1 RKITGEHRINT
12 DIPPDLPMLRLDPVL
27 FEQALFNLLD
37 NAAKYSAPGS
47 TIRLQGWV
55 DNGSV
60 ILQAMDEGP
69 GIPPNDLE
77 RIFDTFYRVRK
88 RDQVR
93 AGTGLGLS
101 ISRGF
106 VEAMGGRISAT
117 NRTDRPGAIFT
128 IRMPVP
134 QEIPDLAVA
143 KTDDAA

>member
-1 RKITGEHRINT
+1 
-12 DIPPDLPMLRLDPVL
+12 PPD
-27 FEQALFNLLD
+27 
-37 NAAKYSAPGS
+37 
-47 TIRLQGWV
+47 
-55 DNGSV
+55 
-60 ILQAMDEGP
+60 
-69 GIPPNDLE
+69 DLE

-106 VEAMGGRISAT
+106 VEAMGGTISAA

-134 QEIPDLAVA
+134 ADSPDMSEARMGHTA
-143 KTDDAA
+143 

>member
-1 RKITGEHRINT
+1 
-12 DIPPDLPMLRLDPVL
+12 
-27 FEQALFNLLD
+27 
-37 NAAKYSAPGS
+37 
-47 TIRLQGWV
+47 
-55 DNGSV
+55 
-60 ILQAMDEGP
+60 
-69 GIPPNDLE
+69 
-77 RIFDTFYRVRK
+77 IFDTFYRVRK

-134 QEIPDLAVA
+134 QEIPGPCRGQNG
-143 KTDDAA
+143 

>member
-1 RKITGEHRINT
+1 
-12 DIPPDLPMLRLDPVL
+12 RLDPVL

-37 NAAKYSAPGS
+37 NAAKYASPGS
-47 TIRLQGWV
+47 IIRLQAWV
-55 DNGSV
+55 DNGAI
-60 ILQAMDEGP
+60 ILQVMDEGP
-69 GIPPNDLE
+69 GIPLGDLE
-77 RIFDTFYRVRK
+77 RIFDTFYRVHK

-106 VEAMGGRISAT
+106 IEAMGGTITAA

-134 QEIPDLAVA
+134 ADLPALS
-143 KTDDAA
+143 